1 MVPELRGLFSHP
13 WCQLLALSPASS
25 ARPRHRAADP
35 WLGHCPRTAAGIGLC
50 QQGLW
55 ERAPCP
61 GRPPLR
67 PTPVTRGCAPIPESP
82 QRLPPTAGKPLCKE
96 ETQQGKYRKKSDHC
110 PGVKGPRCMPR
121 GPPHHHGNNS
131 VALSLASQCSE
142 YFHTVSHP
150 IRVKKQAQRGEVT
163 GSGIHGES
171 VGLEPR

>member
-35 WLGHCPRTAAGIGLC
+35 WLGHSPRTAAGIGLC

-82 QRLPPTAGKPLCKE
+82 QRLPPQRENLCAKRKPSRESTGRNQVTVPESRGL
-96 ETQQGKYRKKSDHC
+96 GAC
-110 PGVKGPRCMPR
+110 PGGHRAITVTTALPCPWQ
-121 GPPHHHGNNS
+121 HS
-131 VALSLASQCSE
+131 VLST
-142 YFHTVSHP
+142 FTVSHP